1 MRTYIQVHEKD
12 NVAIA
17 VQAVRQ
23 GTGLLPGVVALD
35 DIPQGHKIALQDIPQ
50 DGAIIRYGVTLGYA
64 LAPIAPRP
72 VGQRAHVAPAH
83 AAKPGRHALWH
94 KHMHQPAAGARPVLV
109 GLPQPCG
116 RLRGHAQ
123 TSWAYRPPY
132 SACRACWTW
141 R

>member
-50 DGAIIRYGVTLGYA
+50 DGAYA
-64 LAPIAPRP
+64 TA
-72 VGQRAHVAPAH
+72 
-83 AAKPGRHALWH
+83 
-94 KHMHQPAAGARPVLV
+94 
-109 GLPQPCG
+109 
-116 RLRGHAQ
+116 
-123 TSWAYRPPY
+123 
-132 SACRACWTW
+132 
-141 R
+141 